1 MNASLRSPA
10 SPAPAIVGT
19 LAVRRFGAGRPL
31 VLLHGGSGSFT
42 HWAANI
48 DRLAR
53 RFEVVA
59 LDLPGYGDAPRPA
72 GRDPEA
78 YVAALADDLAAALAD
93 EGPFG
98 LVGFSFGG
106 TLAAA
111 LAGRLPAGKLTA
123 LTLLGPGGFGVPEGR
138 RLPVVP
144 TPSAAQDPEG
154 HRAAVAQ
161 NLGAFMMSRVP
172 PAADPVVDLHSANI
186 ARQRF
191 DSRVISLADRLVGDL
206 ARVECPLQVIWGTKD
221 QLCVPSVAHRAG
233 LVRAVRPNAEIHLVP
248 GAGHWVQYEAPDA
261 VCALIETFHD
271 QAFSNQVPS

>member
-1 MNASLRSPA
+1 MNAPLRPSA
-10 SPAPAIVGT
+10 APAPTIVGA

-31 VLLHGGSGSFT
+31 VLLHGGSGSHT
-42 HWAANI
+42 HWIANI

-53 RFEVVA
+53 GFEVVVV
-59 LDLPGYGDAPRPA
+59 DLPGYGDAPRPVS
-72 GRDPEA
+72 RDPEA
-78 YVAALADDLAAALAD
+78 YIGALADDLSAAMTGA
-93 EGPFG
+93 GRYG

-111 LAGRLPAGKLTA
+111 LAGRLPAGRVSA
-123 LTLLGPGGFGVPEGR
+123 LTLLGPGGFGEPEGR
-138 RLPVVP
+138 RLPIVP
-144 TPSAAQDPEG
+144 TPSAAQDPAG

-172 PAADPVVDLHSANI
+172 AADDPVVDLHSANI

-191 DSRVISLADRLVGDL
+191 DSRTISLADRLVADL
-206 ARVECPLQVIWGTKD
+206 VRVACPLQAIWGEKD

-233 LVRAVRPNAEIHLVP
+233 VVRAVRPDAEVHLVP
-248 GAGHWVQYEAPDA
+248 GAGHWVQYEAPQA

-271 QAFSNQVPS
+271 RTFSNQVPS

>member
-1 MNASLRSPA
+1 MNAPLRLSA
-10 SPAPAIVGT
+10 SPAPTIVGA

-31 VLLHGGSGSFT
+31 VLLHGGSGSHT
-42 HWAANI
+42 HWIANI

-53 RFEVVA
+53 SFEVVA

-72 GRDPEA
+72 ARDPEA
-78 YVAALADDLAAALAD
+78 YIGALAEDLSAAMAD
-93 EGPFG
+93 AGPYG

-111 LAGRLPAGKLTA
+111 LAARLPAGRVSA

-138 RLPVVP
+138 RLPIVP
-144 TPSAAQDPEG
+144 TPSAAQDPAG

-161 NLGAFMMSRVP
+161 NLGAFMLSRVP
-172 PAADPVVDLHSANI
+172 SADDPVVDLHSANI

-206 ARVECPLQVIWGTKD
+206 VRVPCPVQAIWGALD

-233 LVRAVRPNAEIHLVP
+233 VVRAVRPDAEVHILP
-248 GAGHWVQYEAPDA
+248 GAGHFVPYEAPDA
-261 VCALIETFHD
+261 TAALIETFHN
-271 QAFSNQVPS
+271 QAFSNRVPS

>member
-1 MNASLRSPA
+1 MNAPLPLPA

-31 VLLHGGSGSFT
+31 VLLHGGSGSHT
-42 HWAANI
+42 HWIANI
-48 DRLAR
+48 DRLAQG
-53 RFEVVA
+53 FEVVA

-72 GRDPEA
+72 SRDPET
-78 YVAALADDLAAALAD
+78 YIGSLAEDLAAAMAD
-93 EGPFG
+93 AGPFG

-111 LAGRLPAGKLTA
+111 LAARLPGSQVSA

-138 RLPVVP
+138 RLPIVP
-144 TPSAAQDPEG
+144 TPSAAQDPAG

-172 PAADPVVDLHSANI
+172 AVDEAVVDLHSANI

-191 DSRVISLADRLVGDL
+191 DSRVISLADRLTGDL
-206 ARVECPLQVIWGTKD
+206 ARVHCPLQVIWGAKD

-233 LVRAVRPNAEIHLVP
+233 LVRAVQPDAEIHILP
-248 GAGHWVQYEAPDA
+248 GAGHFVQYEVPDA
-261 VCALIETFHD
+261 VAALIETFHH
-271 QAFSNQVPS
+271 QAFSNRVPS